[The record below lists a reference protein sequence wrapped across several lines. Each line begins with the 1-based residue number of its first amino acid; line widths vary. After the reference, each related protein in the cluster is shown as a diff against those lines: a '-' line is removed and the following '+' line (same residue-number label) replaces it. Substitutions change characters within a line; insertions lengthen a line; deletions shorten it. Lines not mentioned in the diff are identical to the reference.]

1 MKKHICIILSLLLP
15 LLFTSCLADYL
26 NEKFGYTPPIY
37 VSYKSQYGDV
47 PGRKLIEK
55 GGALTSDY
63 LPTMYYSGNE
73 FEGWYMDDN
82 FNELAQEGYIVNQS
96 LTLYAKWKYG
106 DSRYQTPK
114 YSYEVHFCFFDADNS
129 SRGFEYR
136 SEYTQTFDSREV
148 AESFSYSF
156 AGYEYI
162 PGADATYS
170 SYDSYTDGQLT
181 KQITIIEKRYYK
193 THIYAD
199 GFKETGYYLSQ
210 YSDYT
215 FTFYLMD
222 YAPDLLNLVT
232 GRTPPTTYLH
242 LENCNGLTEIPSSA
256 FANMTWLKEIY
267 LPSSIGKID
276 SMAFAFCTNL
286 RYIQMEYGI
295 TELGVSSFKQCS
307 SLETIYIPDSVT
319 SLGNYNFSSCSSL
332 SYISLPEFITEIPA
346 NCFEYCSSLESI
358 KIPKHTDKI
367 LTYAFMNCSSLK
379 SVYLP
384 SSLTK
389 INSEAFKNCSVL
401 TDVYYEGGAIPTN
414 LTIND
419 STINGIKGTDNW
431 HWNGY

>member
-1 MKKHICIILSLLLP
+1 MKKRFLVLFTIVFS

-47 PGRKLIEK
+47 PDRKLIEK

-63 LPTMYYSGNE
+63 LPVMYYSGNE
-73 FEGWYMDDN
+73 FEGWYLDDN

-148 AESFSYSF
+148 AESLAYSF

-162 PGADATYS
+162 PGADI
-170 SYDSYTDGQLT
+170 SYTGSETYTDGQLT
-181 KQITIIEKRYYK
+181 SQVIIIEKKYYK
-193 THIYAD
+193 THIDSYN
-199 GFKETGYYLSQ
+199 FKEIGYYLSQ
-210 YSDYT
+210 YTDYN

-242 LENCNGLTEIPSSA
+242 LENCNGLTEIPASA
-256 FANMTWLKEIY
+256 FYHASWLGEIY
-267 LPSSIGKID
+267 LPSSIEKID
-276 SMAFAFCTNL
+276 NMAFAYCSKL
-286 RYIQMEYGI
+286 KCIWIEYGV
-295 TELGVSSFKQCS
+295 TEIGAGAFNQCT
-307 SLETIYIPDSVT
+307 SLESISVPDTVT
-319 SLGNYNFSSCSSL
+319 SLGNSSFANCTSITSAT
-332 SYISLPEFITEIPA
+332 LPDYITEIPLY
-346 NCFEYCSSLESI
+346 CFENCESLESI
-358 KIPKHTDKI
+358 KIPKQVEKI
-367 LTYAFMNCSSLK
+367 SSYSFRDCSSLK
-379 SVYLP
+379 AVYLP
-384 SSLTK
+384 FSLKMISSD
-389 INSEAFKNCSVL
+389 AFENCLVL
-401 TDVYYEGGAIPTN
+401 TDVYYEGGAIPTT

-419 STINGIKGTDNW
+419 STINGIKGTNNW